1 MVFQFTESYICVDH
15 IYYYPRIDAK
25 MPLLLNLVRWA
36 CVIAYCNIANYA
48 FFWYDE
54 RDARK
59 SSSPRIGDM
68 EFAPRLF
75 DETNGVNPRSFTRTS
90 DMKFAPR
97 LTD

>member
-1 MVFQFTESYICVDH
+1 MVFEFSESYVCVDH

-25 MPLLLNLVRWA
+25 IPLLLNLVRWA

-54 RDARK
+54 RDAIK
-59 SSSPRIGDM
+59 SSRSRTGDM
-68 EFAPRLF
+68 EFAPRVTE
-75 DETNGVNPRSFTRTS
+75 ETNGVDPNSFIRTG
-90 DMKFAPR
+90 DMEFAPP